1 MTRQHRFTDRPGEPV
16 GVLNVIYQAEF
27 FSFCCLCRPKPNLSL
42 DHGALATIFKGADG
56 RENGLRHRF
65 VPAQAR
71 STGLSTGV
79 LRMRTKPMS
88 YFLKLTF
95 AIAGACALATTSYAN
110 TGDDQPKE
118 HESATTV
125 VSVES
130 QPEMTPQQLQAEK
143 RRLSK
148 ISKTATPEQGFDVV
162 EMFSAMETG
171 EVEVTIKARSASDS
185 NILVKNTTDRPLS
198 VQMPAT
204 FSAVPVLR
212 QFGGG
217 GLGGG
222 GRGGGGLGGG
232 GLGGGGQG
240 IGGGLGG
247 GNAGGGFGGGGRGG
261 GGLGGGA
268 FNIPPGKVGKIG
280 VKTVCLEHGK
290 KDPKSY
296 IDYKIQPLENLNAD
310 PKIAEMMSMLAND
323 EIAQP
328 VAQAAAWHVTDDKS
342 WAELSVMN
350 RVESMNGYFER
361 FFSHNQ
367 LLFAQQVVTVSEQR
381 ANESAGENSQQESS
395 PGENR

>member
-1 MTRQHRFTDRPGEPV
+1 
-16 GVLNVIYQAEF
+16 
-27 FSFCCLCRPKPNLSL
+27 
-42 DHGALATIFKGADG
+42 
-56 RENGLRHRF
+56 
-65 VPAQAR
+65 
-71 STGLSTGV
+71 
-79 LRMRTKPMS
+79 MRTKPMS
-88 YFLKLTF
+88 YFFKLTL
-95 AIAGACALATTSYAN
+95 AIAGVCALATASYAE
-110 TGDDQPKE
+110 TDDAQSSQQP
-118 HESATTV
+118 SASTEE

-130 QPEMTPQQLQAEK
+130 QPKLTTKQQRELRAEQ

-148 ISKTATPEQGFDVV
+148 ISKTATPEAGFEAV

-171 EVEVTIKARSASDS
+171 DVEVIIKARSASDS

-217 GLGGG
+217 GGL
-222 GRGGGGLGGG
+222 GGGGLGGG
-232 GLGGGGQG
+232 GLGGGGLGGGQG

-247 GNAGGGFGGGGRGG
+247 GIGGGGFGGGGGGLGG

-280 VKTVCLEHGK
+280 VRTVCLEHGK
-290 KDPKSY
+290 TDPKSY
-296 IDYKIQPLENLNAD
+296 IDYKIQPLEKLNDD
-310 PKIAEMMSMLAND
+310 PKIAEMMGMLAND

-328 VAQAAAWHVTDDKS
+328 VAQAAAWHVTDNKS
-342 WAELSVMN
+342 WEELSVMN

-361 FFSHNQ
+361 FFTHDQ
-367 LLFAQQVVTVSEQR
+367 LLFAQQVVAVSEER
-381 ANESAGENSQQESS
+381 ANESMKEDSQKETS

>member
-1 MTRQHRFTDRPGEPV
+1 MSH
-16 GVLNVIYQAEF
+16 F
-27 FSFCCLCRPKPNLSL
+27 F
-42 DHGALATIFKGADG
+42 
-56 RENGLRHRF
+56 
-65 VPAQAR
+65 
-71 STGLSTGV
+71 
-79 LRMRTKPMS
+79 
-88 YFLKLTF
+88 KLTF
-95 AIAGACALATTSYAN
+95 AVLGVCAVAMSSYADTN
-110 TGDDQPKE
+110 NEPAHPQATVST
-118 HESATTV
+118 ES
-125 VSVES
+125 VSVKSET
-130 QPEMTPQQLQAEK
+130 EMTPQQLRAEK

-148 ISKTATPEQGFDVV
+148 ISKTAAPEPGFEAV

-171 EVEVTIKARSASDS
+171 DVEVIIKARSASDS
-185 NILVKNTTDRPLS
+185 NILVKNNTDRPLS

-222 GRGGGGLGGG
+222 GLGGGGLGGG

-247 GNAGGGFGGGGRGG
+247 GQAGGGFGGGARGG

-290 KDPKSY
+290 KDPKSH
-296 IDYKIQPLENLNAD
+296 IDYKIQPLEKLNND
-310 PKIAEMMSMLAND
+310 PKIAEMISMLAND

-342 WAELSVMN
+342 WQELSFMN

-361 FFSHNQ
+361 FFTQNQ
-367 LLFAQQVVTVSEQR
+367 LLFAQQVVNVSEQR
-381 ANESAGENSQQESS
+381 AKDSAGQEKMKETS
-395 PGENR
+395 PGENYGR